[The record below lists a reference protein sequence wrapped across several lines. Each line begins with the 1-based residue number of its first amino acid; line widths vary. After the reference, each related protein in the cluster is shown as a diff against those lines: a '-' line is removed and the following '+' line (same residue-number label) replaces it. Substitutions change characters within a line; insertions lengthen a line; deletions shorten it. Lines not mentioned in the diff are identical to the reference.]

1 MIIAMRNRMSLIN
14 FDAGT
19 DLTVYTD
26 LLNTEMTWLFRKKLP
41 AQVLFIPDAYEGVY
55 YNSYLQKVIQIFSSF
70 NVGIKLISDGNPAD
84 LIKNSVGI
92 VAGGGSLQ
100 KLLEGV
106 NNYKTTLKAALASGK
121 PYLGWNEG
129 AVLPCPYYVVPAVL
143 PLTPTSLGATLT
155 QTYTHFVD
163 TDLNRLE
170 IKNFLVNH
178 KNATPQVNDV
188 VCFVDHPGGS
198 GIRLEDDIIAL
209 SYEGGSPGN
218 PNPRFALGNVNQLI
232 TL

>member
-26 LLNTEMTWLFRKKLP
+26 LLCTEMTWLFRKKLP
-41 AQVLFIPDAYEGVY
+41 AQVLFIPDAYDGAF
-55 YNSYLQKVIQIFSSF
+55 YNSYVQKVIQIFSSF
-70 NVGIKLISDGNPAD
+70 GVGVKLISEGKPAD
-84 LIKNSVGI
+84 LIKNSVCI
-92 VAGGGSLQ
+92 VAGGGNLQ

-106 NNYKTTLKAALASGK
+106 NNYKNFLKEALASGK

-129 AVLPCPYYVVPAVL
+129 AVLPCPYYVVPAVM
-143 PLTPTSLGATLT
+143 PLTPACLGGTLT
-155 QTYTHFVD
+155 QTYTHYLD
-163 TDLNRLE
+163 SDINRLE

-178 KNATPQVNDV
+178 KNDVTPVGQV
-188 VCFVDHPGGS
+188 VCFADHPGGS

-209 SYEGGSPGN
+209 SYEGGSSGN
-218 PNPRFALGNVNQLI
+218 PNLRFALGNVNQLI